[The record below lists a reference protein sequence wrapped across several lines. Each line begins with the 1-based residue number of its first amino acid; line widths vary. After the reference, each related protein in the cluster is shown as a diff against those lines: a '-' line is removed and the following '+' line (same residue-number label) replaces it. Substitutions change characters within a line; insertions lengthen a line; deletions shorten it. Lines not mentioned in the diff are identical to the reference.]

1 MPDADDMVVV
11 VFDVLLLFLLLVLF
25 ARSCWSKKRK
35 EKKRKTKT
43 VVVPTCDILCMKNEG
58 IFFVFLVF
66 CPELDEG
73 VRAGTTFSA
82 ITFIDCFAIATYFK
96 DICDIVTF

>member
-1 MPDADDMVVV
+1 MPDADDTVVV

-43 VVVPTCDILCMKNEG
+43 VVVPTCDIIFVGKMKRKFFFLSCSASLPR
-58 IFFVFLVF
+58 IFCSAFFGYLF
-66 CPELDEG
+66 HPPEE
-73 VRAGTTFSA
+73 R
-82 ITFIDCFAIATYFK
+82 
-96 DICDIVTF
+96 

>member
-11 VFDVLLLFLLLVLF
+11 VFDVPLLFLILVLF

-43 VVVPTCDILCMKNEG
+43 VVVPTCDI
-58 IFFVFLVF
+58 IFV
-66 CPELDEG
+66 
-73 VRAGTTFSA
+73 
-82 ITFIDCFAIATYFK
+82 
-96 DICDIVTF
+96 

>member
-1 MPDADDMVVV
+1 MPDADDMVVA

-43 VVVPTCDILCMKNEG
+43 VVVPTCDIIFVGKMKEVEE
-58 IFFVFLVF
+58 FFF
-66 CPELDEG
+66 
-73 VRAGTTFSA
+73 FSA
-82 ITFIDCFAIATYFK
+82 KSACRLIFAPL
-96 DICDIVTF
+96 CDFTHQRRDDKF

>member
-43 VVVPTCDILCMKNEG
+43 VVVPTCDILCLKNEG
-58 IFFVFLVF
+58 KIFFFLSCSSSSCFRVF
-66 CPELDEG
+66 
-73 VRAGTTFSA
+73 
-82 ITFIDCFAIATYFK
+82 FAPASP
-96 DICDIVTF
+96 V

>member
-35 EKKRKTKT
+35 ETKRKTKT

-58 IFFVFLVF
+58 KNSSFFLFAYFLLRCVISLTRG
-66 CPELDEG
+66 EMINSSLH
-73 VRAGTTFSA
+73 TQQNSSS
-82 ITFIDCFAIATYFK
+82 YL
-96 DICDIVTF
+96 